1 MDDGR
6 WMMDDGGNNNEE
18 GGGELWLSSSATDL
32 ALANVVAIVSI
43 SS

>member
-1 MDDGR
+1 
-6 WMMDDGGNNNEE
+6 MMDDGGNNNEE
-18 GGGELWLSSSATDL
+18 GGGELWLSSATDL